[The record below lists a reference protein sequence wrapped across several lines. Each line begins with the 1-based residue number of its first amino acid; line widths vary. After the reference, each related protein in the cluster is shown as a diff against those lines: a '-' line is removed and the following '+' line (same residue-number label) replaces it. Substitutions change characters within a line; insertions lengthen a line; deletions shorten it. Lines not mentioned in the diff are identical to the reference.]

1 MKLNLKGISKT
12 TWVRLIV
19 MLLVL
24 VNEVSV
30 VFFKHKLIPL
40 TDTQLNTYI
49 STGATVIG
57 TIWVGWKNN
66 SVTAHAQEADKV
78 LNDLKGGE
86 K

>member
-1 MKLNLKGISKT
+1 MKFNLKGINKA

-66 SVTAHAQEADKV
+66 SVTSHAQQADDV
-78 LNDLKGGE
+78 LKQLKDGV